1 MRTEQMIKR
10 AYRLRGRV
18 QGVGFRWWAQRTA
31 RSLGLRGWVR
41 NCADG
46 TVEIV
51 LAGAKDAVGEMVSRL
66 REGPGSAQV
75 RSLEEMGAPDS
86 VPSGFEIAH

>member
-1 MRTEQMIKR
+1 MIKR
-10 AYRLRGRV
+10 AYRLHGRV

-46 TVEIV
+46 TVEVV
-51 LAGAKDAVGEMVSRL
+51 LAGPEDAVGHMEARL
-66 REGPGSAQV
+66 REGPRSAHVSSVEQ
-75 RSLEEMGAPDS
+75 MGAPDS
-86 VPSGFEIAH
+86 VPSGFEIAP